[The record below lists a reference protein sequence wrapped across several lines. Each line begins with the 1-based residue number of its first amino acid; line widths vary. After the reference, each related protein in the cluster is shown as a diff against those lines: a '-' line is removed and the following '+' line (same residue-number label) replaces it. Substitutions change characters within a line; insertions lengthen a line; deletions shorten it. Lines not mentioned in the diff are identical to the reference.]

1 VAGRSSVSLTRPPK
15 RVLRRL
21 DSTSFGGDRNQ
32 TACVWGLYLQGARF
46 IFNPRM
52 SETLQPRWLFA
63 RRKLAL
69 VIVAMPVAML
79 LSACA
84 GGGLHTGA
92 TPALPPTFVATT
104 SDTKSSRVIDLRD
117 GLTKAAA
124 FKAAS
129 DMLVARFSV
138 DVSDQRAGFL
148 MTPWQASFIRD
159 GVPDLRYR
167 MRVVIRFVGD
177 DWKQVA
183 VRSEANWQR
192 GTEWDI
198 GYDSKVLDE
207 VATELR
213 TRIGRRQ

>member
-1 VAGRSSVSLTRPPK
+1 
-15 RVLRRL
+15 
-21 DSTSFGGDRNQ
+21 
-32 TACVWGLYLQGARF
+32 
-46 IFNPRM
+46 
-52 SETLQPRWLFA
+52 
-63 RRKLAL
+63 
-69 VIVAMPVAML
+69 
-79 LSACA
+79 
-84 GGGLHTGA
+84 LHTGA

>member
-1 VAGRSSVSLTRPPK
+1 
-15 RVLRRL
+15 
-21 DSTSFGGDRNQ
+21 
-32 TACVWGLYLQGARF
+32 
-46 IFNPRM
+46 M
-52 SETLQPRWLFA
+52 SKHIQPRWLYA

-69 VIVAMPVAML
+69 LIVAMPFAML
-79 LSACA
+79 LSACSGA
-84 GGGLHTGA
+84 SLHTGA

-129 DMLVARFSV
+129 DMLIARFSI

-159 GVPDLRYR
+159 GAPDLRYR
-167 MRVVIRFVGD
+167 MRVIVRFIGD
-177 DWKQVA
+177 DWKQA
-183 VRSEANWQR
+183 TVRTEANWQH
-192 GTEWDI
+192 GDEWDI

-207 VATELR
+207 IATELR
-213 TRIGRRQ
+213 TRIGRRT